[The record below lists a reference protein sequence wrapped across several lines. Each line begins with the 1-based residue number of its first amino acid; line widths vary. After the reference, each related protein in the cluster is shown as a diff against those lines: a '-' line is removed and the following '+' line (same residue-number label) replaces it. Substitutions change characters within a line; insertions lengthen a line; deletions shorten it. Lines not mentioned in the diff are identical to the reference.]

1 MADQVKK
8 QILLIDDEPNLLL
21 TLSDFLRHDG
31 YDVTTANSGEQ
42 GLKVLEDLTPDLI
55 ILDMSM
61 PGMGGMGFLKE
72 IANESSRPRHPVLV
86 LTARANLAEFFA
98 EVEVDGFIAKPCDP
112 QALLVEVVRIIFL
125 RSGETVGRTSDSDA
139 GGGRVLLAEDDTAA
153 ALSITG
159 ALRNEGFDVVSV
171 DAGPDV
177 LERALVEKP
186 DVIVMKRILAN
197 MNGDA
202 VAELLHRMP
211 NTQAIPI
218 VLYDDAMSDAS
229 LPDYT
234 KQGTGIRKFVRSAK
248 GVEIAEAVNLV
259 ML

>member
-1 MADQVKK
+1 MASQVKK

-21 TLSDFLRHDG
+21 TLSDFLIHDG
-31 YDVTTANSGEQ
+31 YDVMTANSGEQ

-61 PGMGGMGFLKE
+61 PGMGGVGFLREVSDPAGKP
-72 IANESSRPRHPVLV
+72 NHPVMV
-86 LTARANLAEFFA
+86 LTARANMAEFFA
-98 EVEVDGFIAKPCDP
+98 DVQVDGFVAKPCDP
-112 QALLVEVVRIIFL
+112 QVLLAEVARIIFL
-125 RSGETVGRTSDSDA
+125 RSGETVGRETDSSDGSVC
-139 GGGRVLLAEDDTAA
+139 VLLAEDDAAA

-177 LERALVEKP
+177 LERAIVEKP

-197 MNGDA
+197 MNGDT